1 MQTVTTLNFS
11 VTPKT
16 LKDLLASAEKSKAA
30 RIEFKKETA
39 RFADKWALLNG
50 REKASVD
57 AFAAVLANDEVLKE
71 LSENPLLASF
81 IKNDIKADSKLAL
94 ALGKPL
100 ESVNRKVDKTPWAA
114 AKVAKDAADAKV
126 LETVAK
132 AKAAEAAAITP
143 LQALENALIADLAAA
158 RKISG
163 AHNLAATILDA
174 VLLINPDFLETQAT
188 VPPAPA
194 VEAPAVVVVAPKAIG
209 AKRRAAK

>member
-1 MQTVTTLNFS
+1 MQTVTNLNFS

-30 RIEFKKETA
+30 RVEFKKETA
-39 RFADKWALLNG
+39 QFIDKWALVNG

-57 AFAAVLANDEVLKE
+57 ACAAVLANDEVLKE
-71 LSENPLLASF
+71 LSENSLLASF

-100 ESVNRKVDKTPWAA
+100 ESINRKTDRTPWAA
-114 AKVAKDAADAKV
+114 AKAAKDAADAKV

-143 LQALENALIADLAAA
+143 LQALENALITDLAAA
-158 RKISG
+158 RKIAG
-163 AHNLAATILDA
+163 AHSLAATILDA
-174 VLLINPDFLETQAT
+174 VLLINPDFAESKPAATPET
-188 VPPAPA
+188 
-194 VEAPAVVVVAPKAIG
+194 PAVVVVAPKAVG